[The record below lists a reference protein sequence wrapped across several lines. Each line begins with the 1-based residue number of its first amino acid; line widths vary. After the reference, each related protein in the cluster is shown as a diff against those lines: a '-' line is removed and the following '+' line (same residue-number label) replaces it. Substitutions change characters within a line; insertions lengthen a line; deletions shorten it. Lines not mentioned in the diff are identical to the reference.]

1 MSSLE
6 FKKAEICVKRNAE
19 KVEEDLNYLLYNL
32 NGFPNDI
39 DNPIEPLIYRNL
51 EIKNY
56 GESDIK
62 LTIEYL
68 SSFDI
73 NKYSATDILIKQL

>member
-1 MSSLE
+1 MYISDVCRL
-6 FKKAEICVKRNAE
+6 FYLKTKRNL
-19 KVEEDLNYLLYNL
+19 KWVILYNL

-39 DNPIEPLIYRNL
+39 DNPIEVLIYRNL

-56 GESDIK
+56 RESDIK
-62 LTIEYL
+62 LTKEYL

-73 NKYSATDILIKQL
+73 NKYSATDILIKQF